1 MDAITYSAARQNL
14 AQTMNQVCENHSPVI
29 ITRQKAE
36 PVVMLSLADYNSMR
50 ETAYLLENPANAAHL
65 RQSVQEAE
73 AGELIDVSLENL

>member
-50 ETAYLLENPANAAHL
+50 ETAYLLENPANSAHL
-65 RQSVQEAE
+65 RQSVQAAE
-73 AGELIDVSLENL
+73 AGELIDVSLADL

>member
-65 RQSVQEAE
+65 RQSVQAAE
-73 AGELIDVSLENL
+73 AGELMDVSLEDL